1 MILSDNDIRAAL
13 KSGSL
18 RIEPLDDSQIGP
30 ASVDMTLSNE
40 FWRFRRGLGTVDLEN
55 GHNHVAEPFTAEK
68 ITLAPGEMLLGKTV
82 ERITLSPDV
91 AARIEGRSTFARMG
105 VAMHVTSGFIQPG
118 SDNHQV
124 LEMVNFAPFSIV
136 LRPGMRVC
144 QVIFERLESAT
155 GKPYAKY
162 GKIAVRQ

>member
-13 KSGSL
+13 KSGAVT
-18 RIEPLDDSQIGP
+18 IAPLDDSQIGP
-30 ASVDMTLSNE
+30 ASVDLTLSNE
-40 FWRFRRGLGTVDLEN
+40 FWRFRRGLGMVDLEN
-55 GHNHVAEPFTAEK
+55 HHNHVAERFTAEK
-68 ITLAPGEMLLGKTV
+68 ITLVSGEMLLGKTV
-82 ERITLSPDV
+82 ERITLAPDI

-155 GKPYAKY
+155 SKPYAKY
-162 GKIAVRQ
+162 GKIAVKQ